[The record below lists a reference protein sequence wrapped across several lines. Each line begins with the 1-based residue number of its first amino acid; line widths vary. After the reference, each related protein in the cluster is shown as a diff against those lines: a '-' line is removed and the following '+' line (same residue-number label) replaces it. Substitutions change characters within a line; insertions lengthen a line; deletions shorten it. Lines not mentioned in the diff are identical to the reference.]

1 MEPRTAGRRWPPDPE
16 ATQYHG
22 RTNARFGIYEWWHQP
37 NPRLLYTLNRQLR
50 DPEGLFTNADAAEL
64 CIRAPLQKHAHELE
78 KAA

>member
-1 MEPRTAGRRWPPDPE
+1 MEPRTAGRRWSPDPE

-22 RTNARFGIYEWWHQP
+22 RLNARFGCFEFGQNP

-50 DPEGLFTNADAAEL
+50 EPEHLFTNADAAEL
-64 CIRAPLQKHAHELE
+64 CIRAPQQKRAQEDE